1 MGERT
6 QLMVRLNDEQGKTKF
21 STVLHYQWGFG
32 RVMLMDTLNLVI
44 QFPDPFSIGLNEV
57 FGKGYEE
64 KYYHWLG
71 QKSKGINYAGEIE
84 ELDDASKKFAF
95 HATEDDLWECDNN
108 DGFMILD
115 IYLNDFRLEKS
126 KISFFGYDLRK
137 PFYALKQV
145 SFEDYCKMS
154 DNNEYT
160 TDDFRTGWKLLV
172 ENYGIELL
180 EPKK

>member
-6 QLMVRLNDEQGKTKF
+6 QLLIRLHDEDGSTKF
-21 STVLHYQWGFG
+21 STILHYQWGFG
-32 RVMLMDTLNLVI
+32 RVMLMDALNLVI
-44 QFPDPFSIGLNEV
+44 QFPAPFRIGLNGV

-64 KYYHWLG
+64 TYYRWLG

-95 HATEDDLWECDNN
+95 HATDDDLWECDNN

-115 IYLNDFRLEKS
+115 MYLNDFRLEKS
-126 KISFFGYDLRK
+126 EISFFGYDLRK
-137 PFYALKQV
+137 PFSALKQV
-145 SFEDYCKMS
+145 SFEDYCKLS

-160 TDDFRTGWKLLV
+160 TEDFRTGWKLLV
-172 ENYGIELL
+172 GNYGIKLL
-180 EPKK
+180 EPRK